1 MTDSEVSSSSEC
13 FSQTHASSCGAIL
26 DNELCQQL
34 AQLRADIVG
43 LMSAH
48 ETELTQFMQKCQ
60 KALVENHKIW
70 LLRFDNQLEKRLS
83 LFTQKALFPEKRSA
97 PTPPQEVTALDD
109 EVHVARG
116 EKRFEKAAA
125 EGGAHQTS
133 NVIVEPLVLPHMLPS
148 SPRDSTKSAWEQ
160 VPLPG
165 TTLPRAP
172 RTAGLSMKNAYTVEF
187 PQSIQGNSVMRR
199 GKSTPCNVEAVQSRR
214 KVKKKAQHFI
224 IAQAKQSAQDEERL
238 LHRITHHKAYESA
251 SMLLIVFNALVI
263 GWQVQEFATQIE
275 EKLAQQMPANDHQ
288 PLIYFVLQVV
298 FCICFTCELSLR
310 WAADGL
316 IDFFRTPEWTWNVFD
331 VVVVAFGVVEIFV
344 GFAGGRAGFLSVLRI
359 LRILRIIRVVSVL
372 RVLRFFSELRM
383 MLNSILGSVKPL
395 CWAMII
401 LGLMFYVIGIGLTSG
416 TCDFLVEKSQKSTNL
431 NSDQMIVDLRK
442 SYGFL
447 GRSILTL
454 FMSMSGGIDWSDA
467 YRLLEEL
474 NPVCQVLFL
483 AFIIFAIFAVVNVVT
498 GVFVENARQHA
509 GKDRDT
515 LISSEMRL
523 KEQYLA
529 NMQEVFEEM
538 DADGTGTI
546 SRDEFHEHL
555 NNAQVVAYFNA
566 LKLDVSDLETLF
578 TLLDHD
584 HSGTIELNEF
594 VTGCQR
600 LKGESRSLDIALLR
614 FQMDWMVEK
623 LSKLPENPNSQL
635 LLQSLS
641 RTRSTIDG
649 ES

>member
-1 MTDSEVSSSSEC
+1 
-13 FSQTHASSCGAIL
+13 
-26 DNELCQQL
+26 
-34 AQLRADIVG
+34 
-43 LMSAH
+43 
-48 ETELTQFMQKCQ
+48 
-60 KALVENHKIW
+60 
-70 LLRFDNQLEKRLS
+70 
-83 LFTQKALFPEKRSA
+83 
-97 PTPPQEVTALDD
+97 
-109 EVHVARG
+109 
-116 EKRFEKAAA
+116 
-125 EGGAHQTS
+125 
-133 NVIVEPLVLPHMLPS
+133 
-148 SPRDSTKSAWEQ
+148 
-160 VPLPG
+160 
-165 TTLPRAP
+165 
-172 RTAGLSMKNAYTVEF
+172 
-187 PQSIQGNSVMRR
+187 
-199 GKSTPCNVEAVQSRR
+199 
-214 KVKKKAQHFI
+214 
-224 IAQAKQSAQDEERL
+224 
-238 LHRITHHKAYESA
+238 
-251 SMLLIVFNALVI
+251 
-263 GWQVQEFATQIE
+263 
-275 EKLAQQMPANDHQ
+275 MPANDHQ

-498 GVFVENARQHA
+498 GVFV
-509 GKDRDT
+509 
-515 LISSEMRL
+515 
-523 KEQYLA
+523 
-529 NMQEVFEEM
+529 
-538 DADGTGTI
+538 
-546 SRDEFHEHL
+546 
-555 NNAQVVAYFNA
+555 
-566 LKLDVSDLETLF
+566 
-578 TLLDHD
+578 
-584 HSGTIELNEF
+584 
-594 VTGCQR
+594 
-600 LKGESRSLDIALLR
+600 
-614 FQMDWMVEK
+614 
-623 LSKLPENPNSQL
+623 
-635 LLQSLS
+635 
-641 RTRSTIDG
+641 
-649 ES
+649 